1 MNAGPCMP
9 LGFAR
14 PGSSVTLRRINAG
27 HSLAAR
33 LSAMGFVPGVSLEV
47 CQNHRRGPVVV
58 GLKGVRIMLGRGMA
72 DKMSVE

>member
-1 MNAGPCMP
+1 MNGGCCMP

-14 PGSSVTLRRINAG
+14 PGSSVVLRRINAG
-27 HSLAAR
+27 HGLASR
-33 LSAMGFVPGVSLEV
+33 LSAMGFVPGVNIEV
-47 CQNHRRGPVVV
+47 CRNNRHGPLVV